1 MPPISVTPFS
11 LTITPTITTS
21 AGPTVSVTSLTLA
34 PTSISSV
41 DPTPEEYALML
52 AINRLKA
59 LYNEHLV
66 DPGVHVNNDTVNGVT
81 IVDAVNFEDAKLL
94 IANICTEFNDHRVQT
109 GVHAN
114 VVTIRLEA
122 PDGLK
127 YKDIKFFREETGTV
141 DLLGSFSDDENLVI
155 VPVPV

>member
-21 AGPTVSVTSLTLA
+21 AGPTVSVTPLTLA
-34 PTSISSV
+34 PTSTSSV

-52 AINRLKA
+52 VINRLKA

-66 DPGVHVNNDTVNGVT
+66 DPEVHVTNDTVNGVT

-127 YKDIKFFREETGTV
+127 YKDIKFFREESGTA